1 VLQWFGAAGILSI
14 DGGGMSARSAVP
26 ARAAVDHLLLGAAD
40 LDQGIEWVERQ
51 TGVKAI
57 VGGSHPGRGTRN
69 ALLSLGG
76 RQYLEIIAPDPAQ
89 TGSTGN
95 LDLKSLAGPRL
106 VNWAAATTDIDALA
120 ARARQAGVEVYGP
133 RDGSRV
139 RPDGR
144 TLKWRTLGIATT
156 VGRAPVDPIP
166 FFIHWDPASRHPAE
180 ESPAGCTLE
189 RFRIA
194 YPVPGEITKV
204 LKPFDVE
211 PEVAAAADVALFAT
225 LKTPKGTLELR

>member
-1 VLQWFGAAGILSI
+1 
-14 DGGGMSARSAVP
+14 MSAPACRRGPPSITCCSASPIPIRDRVG
-26 ARAAVDHLLLGAAD
+26 RA
-40 LDQGIEWVERQ
+40 

-57 VGGSHPGRGTRN
+57 VGGATGPRTGTRSCRS
-69 ALLSLGG
+69 AGG
-76 RQYLEIIAPDPAQ
+76 YRDHRARSRANGP
-89 TGSTGN
+89 TGN
-95 LDLKSLAGPRL
+95 FDLKSLAGPRL

-120 ARARQAGVEVYGP
+120 ARVRQAGVDVYGP

-156 VGRAPVDPIP
+156 LGRAPVDPIP

-180 ESPAGCTLE
+180 ESPADCTLE

-204 LKPFDVE
+204 LKPFDLE
-211 PEVAAAADVALFAT
+211 PEVAAASDVALFAT
-225 LKTPKGTLELR
+225 VKTPKGTLELR